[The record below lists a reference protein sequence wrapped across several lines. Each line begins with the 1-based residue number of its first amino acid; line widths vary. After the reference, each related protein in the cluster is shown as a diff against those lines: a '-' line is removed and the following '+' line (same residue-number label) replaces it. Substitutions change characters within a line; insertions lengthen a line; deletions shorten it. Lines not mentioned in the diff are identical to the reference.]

1 MCKSYAG
8 PCMLDKRLLV
18 VGTTGDYIDHIRTC
32 YPGRALFVT
41 DPTERAAAAQMDP
54 APADEL
60 LCDLQDSCRVH
71 DELKAHL
78 SRWRIEICGVVC
90 YDCESLGLAANLA
103 KHFALP
109 FPAPAA
115 VVASRNKFLSKQIWQ
130 KAAVPCPRTGMVR
143 NLPDALNFMERVAQ
157 PVIIKPLTGSGSELL
172 FKCDNRRD
180 CFRVVDLIG
189 RKLAAHANI
198 RMYRSEK
205 CGSVKM
211 DPHQEFVIEEFIDGR
226 EYSCDFMLNADRVEI
241 IRLAKKILARDQAT
255 GTTLA
260 YVLPGRLPEPLQI
273 DPFRVQL
280 RNAARALGLD
290 RALCM
295 VDFIVHGGVAYL
307 LEMTPR
313 PGGDCLPQTIFQS
326 CGLDMLGLAL
336 DFAEGKPIVLPVSS
350 SWVPLVGLRLMAKK
364 SGIIKRIDDHALQR
378 DSRVKELCL
387 KRRPGQRVVLPPDD
401 YESRLLGHVIF
412 KPTTSQSIETEC
424 EELESKLIV
433 EIEAEP

>member
-1 MCKSYAG
+1 MR
-8 PCMLDKRLLV
+8 DKRLLV
-18 VGTTGDYIDHIRTC
+18 VGTTSDYIDHILTR

-41 DPTERAAAAQMDP
+41 DPAERASAVETNP

-60 LCDLQDSCRVH
+60 LCDLKDPRRVH
-71 DELKAHL
+71 DDLKTHL

-90 YDCESLGLAANLA
+90 YDCESLGLAADLA
-103 KHFALP
+103 EQFALP

-115 VVASRNKFLSKQIWQ
+115 IVISRNKFLSKQIWQ
-130 KAAVPCPRTGMVR
+130 KATVPCPKTGVVR
-143 NLPDALNFMERVAQ
+143 KLSDALKFMERVAK

-180 CFRVVDLIG
+180 CSRAIDLIG
-189 RKLAAHANI
+189 RKLAAHPNI
-198 RMYRSEK
+198 RMYRPEK
-205 CGSVKM
+205 CGTMKM
-211 DPHQEFVIEEFIDGR
+211 DPHQEFVIEEFIEGR
-226 EYSCDFMLNADRVEI
+226 EYSCDFILDGDQVEI
-241 IRLAKKILARDQAT
+241 IRLAKKILARDQAA

-260 YVLPGRLPEPLQI
+260 YVLPSRLPEPLQI
-273 DPFRVQL
+273 DPLRLQL
-280 RNAARALGLD
+280 RNAARELGLS

-295 VDFIVHGGVAYL
+295 VDFIVHQGAAYL

-336 DFAEGKPIVLPVSS
+336 DFAEGKPIVLPAAS
-350 SWVPLVGLRLMAKK
+350 SWVQLVGLRLMAKK
-364 SGIIKRIDDHALQR
+364 SGMIKKIGDRDLRR
-378 DSRVKELCL
+378 DSRVKELRL

-412 KPTTSQSIETEC
+412 KPTAPQSIETEC
-424 EELESKLIV
+424 DELESKLIL
-433 EIEAEP
+433 EIEAER